1 MDFCN
6 PYVSSCCFTP
16 IIMKNYPTWLSC
28 GISTLCA
35 ITAYAAVE
43 VPTYKVDGSFA
54 AGGLKATPVSIAVD
68 PQDQIYVL
76 LKNGT
81 VATYDSSG
89 KSAAEF
95 ASKMDPPPTAMTVAN
110 GKIYLL
116 STKSKDEE
124 VEFQGKKVKRKTACG
139 ANCGVFTPTGTKE
152 SEFVLPDVSSATA
165 AHFIGNQLAVGD
177 YKKSQIAFF
186 NITSE
191 KATAAKKIEG
201 EFRLCCGIF
210 DFCPTADGESMFVA
224 NLGAFKVQT
233 YTNRKKHAEFGVRGE
248 KLEDFHGCCNPVNVA
263 ALGTG
268 FIVTVEKAPTRVKI
282 CDRKGKDAKLIEGLG
297 ELVNGC
303 STIPVAVDSKGAI
316 YLASASKG
324 CLIKCV
330 SDAPPA
336 GIPAAATTSN
346 ATTSNAASSKI
357 VPAGLSVERTWK
369 DAQSGN
375 QVTGKL
381 IAFDGT
387 AATSSIV
394 RDGKIRL
401 QVGQKSFDLP
411 LARLSQS
418 DQDFVANLRSKQT
431 AQNTP

>member
-1 MDFCN
+1 M
-6 PYVSSCCFTP
+6 T
-16 IIMKNYPTWLSC
+16 MKNHPTWLCCS
-28 GISTLCA
+28 ISALCA
-35 ITAYAAVE
+35 ITAVAAVE
-43 VPTYKVDGSFA
+43 VPAYKVDGSFGS
-54 AGGLKATPVSIAVD
+54 GGLKATPIGIAVN
-68 PQDQIYVL
+68 PQDQIHVL
-76 LKNGT
+76 LNNGT
-81 VATYDSSG
+81 VVTYDSSG
-89 KSAAEF
+89 KSAGEF
-95 ASKMDPPPTAMTVAN
+95 ASKMDPPPTAMTVDN

-124 VEFQGKKVKRKTACG
+124 VEFQGKKVKRKTANG
-139 ANCGVFTPTGTKE
+139 ASCAVFTPTGTKE
-152 SEFVLPDVSSATA
+152 ADFVLPDVMSATA

-186 NITSE
+186 NLTSD
-191 KATAAKKIEG
+191 KATPAKKIEG

-210 DFCPTADGESMFVA
+210 DFCPTADGDSMFVA

-233 YTNRKKHAEFGVRGE
+233 YTNRRKHAEFGARGE
-248 KLEDFHGCCNPVNVA
+248 KLEEFHGCCNPVNVA

-282 CDRKGKDAKLIEGLG
+282 CDRKGKDAKLIDGLG

-316 YLASASKG
+316 YLASATKG

-330 SDAPPA
+330 SDAPPS
-336 GIPAAATTSN
+336 GIPAAAT
-346 ATTSNAASSKI
+346 SNAAPNKAG
-357 VPAGLSVERTWK
+357 PAGLSGERTWQ

-381 IAFDGT
+381 IAFEG
-387 AATSSIV
+387 APATSNIV

-401 QVGQKSFDLP
+401 MVGQKTFDLP
-411 LARLSQS
+411 LSRLSQS
-418 DQDFVANLRSKQT
+418 DQDFVATLRGKLT
-431 AQNTP
+431 AKNTP

>member
-1 MDFCN
+1 M
-6 PYVSSCCFTP
+6 
-16 IIMKNYPTWLSC
+16 IMQNYRTWLCC
-28 GISTLCA
+28 GISALYA
-35 ITAYAAVE
+35 ITAVAAVE
-43 VPTYKVDGSFA
+43 VPTYKVDGAFG

-68 PQDQIYVL
+68 PQDHIHVL
-76 LKNGT
+76 LNNGT
-81 VATYDSSG
+81 VVTYDPSG

-95 ASKMDPPPTAMTVAN
+95 ASKMEPPPTAMTVAS

-116 STKSKDEE
+116 ATKSKDEE

-139 ANCGVFTPTGTKE
+139 ANCGVFSLAGTKE

-186 NITSE
+186 NITSD
-191 KATAAKKIEG
+191 KAAPAKKIEG

-282 CDRKGKDAKLIEGLG
+282 CDRKGKDAKLIDGLG

-316 YLASASKG
+316 YLASASKR

-336 GIPAAATTSN
+336 GLPAATTSN
-346 ATTSNAASSKI
+346 ATTSNAAASNVASTKP
-357 VPAGLSVERTWK
+357 VAAGLSAERAWQ

-381 IAFDGT
+381 IAFEGT
-387 AATSSIV
+387 GATSTVV

-401 QVGQKSFDLP
+401 QVGQKSFDL
-411 LARLSQS
+411 LLSRLSQS
-418 DQDFVANLRSKQT
+418 DQDFVANIRGKLT
-431 AQNTP
+431 AQNNP